1 MTYAFSIPAGI
12 RDPLSGIRLCGIQD
26 PGAELDPEAH
36 FFGKRIADPG
46 SRPEFSLLLCYIF
59 GG

>member
-1 MTYAFSIPAGI
+1 MTYAFSILAGI
-12 RDPLSGIRLCGIQD
+12 RDPLSGSDCARSGIHAADHD
-26 PGAELDPEAH
+26 PDAH
-36 FFGKRIADPG
+36 FFGKRIPDPG